1 MYETY
6 VPLAETVVERR
17 PPTIAEIVRQKT
29 DDGARIIDFF
39 LDVMEGRVEDA
50 QLCHR
55 IDAAKQLVKYGYKK
69 AADFIAEHGDEPCD
83 HCESRRRGPRPRKDA
98 TPAAKPQHAPGPYGY
113 DFLTMLT
120 EDFLTVVS
128 AVDEDLMI
136 KLVRAQTRDGGTVID
151 FLDAVM
157 HGREDGFKV
166 NHRIAAGRE
175 LISHIL
181 RDEHVIARTVLEV
194 VADPRVRPLPA
205 SQIPSPST
213 LTPSPSTGEGW
224 GEGDSPA
231 RGSVGAVSK
240 PALPGAPWQL
250 RNSPTVVRADARRNP
265 GNTTVVPAQA
275 GFLPQEPSPTQRG
288 GEGRPEPVEGPV
300 PNTTEEPR
308 IVRPELVEEPV
319 LSLSKEQC
327 SGDSAVPGPAAN
339 GALTT
344 TEEPA
349 EATPSVVPA
358 KARVEGSELPSL
370 PQLTTNNRQLETS
383 SRPRRRTRTQSRREG
398 NARAAMRG
406 KPLGSGRSPPW

>member
-6 VPLAETVVERR
+6 VPITETIVERR

-98 TPAAKPQHAPGPYGY
+98 TPAAKPQHAPGPFGY

-213 LTPSPSTGEGW
+213 LTPSLPRRERDGVRVTPRRAAPLGRFPNPP
-224 GEGDSPA
+224 SPA
-231 RGSVGAVSK
+231 RRG
-240 PALPGAPWQL
+240 
-250 RNSPTVVRADARRNP
+250 NS
-265 GNTTVVPAQA
+265 
-275 GFLPQEPSPTQRG
+275 
-288 GEGRPEPVEGPV
+288 
-300 PNTTEEPR
+300 
-308 IVRPELVEEPV
+308 
-319 LSLSKEQC
+319 
-327 SGDSAVPGPAAN
+327 
-339 GALTT
+339 
-344 TEEPA
+344 
-349 EATPSVVPA
+349 ATPQPSFVRMLGGTQA
-358 KARVEGSELPSL
+358 TQSSSLRRQSL
-370 PQLTTNNRQLETS
+370 PQGTRYGGPRGAARGAFRAQ
-383 SRPRRRTRTQSRREG
+383 PRRARPEHHRR
-398 NARAAMRG
+398 AQD
-406 KPLGSGRSPPW
+406 RSP